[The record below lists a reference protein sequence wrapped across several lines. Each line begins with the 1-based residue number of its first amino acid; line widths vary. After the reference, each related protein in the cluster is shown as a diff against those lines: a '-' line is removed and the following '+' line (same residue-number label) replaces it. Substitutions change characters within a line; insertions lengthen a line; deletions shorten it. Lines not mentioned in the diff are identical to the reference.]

1 MTTRTRTLGWTLAWA
16 TVAGVLMG
24 IVGLFAF
31 DGLPSVSAQSD
42 TTAPTISSVAITSDA
57 GDGDSIL
64 DDDGVYGIGDSIEVT
79 VTFNETVTVTGVP
92 QLELDIGGTAG
103 TAEYESVAGST
114 VVFSYTVV
122 EGDSDD
128 DGIAISANKL
138 TLNGAA
144 IKDAADNAANL
155 SHEALSAQTGHQ
167 VDGIRP
173 TISAVSFVFSSS
185 VGADGTY
192 TEGEQLYS
200 SAKFSEEVIVTGTPQ
215 MGLDFEGVT
224 KTADF
229 ARAIPRCEDVFCANP
244 EGPWPVLR
252 GISLR
257 FYYRVLATDSDSD
270 GVAISANAV
279 SLNGG
284 AIKDAAGNDAVLIH
298 DAVAEDSN
306 FVVDGSRD
314 IGGL

>member
-1 MTTRTRTLGWTLAWA
+1 MAINIGTVRWILAWA
-16 TVAGVLMG
+16 FVAGVIMG
-24 IVGLFAF
+24 IFGLFAF
-31 DGLPSVSAQSD
+31 DGLPSVSAQTD
-42 TTAPTISSVAITSDA
+42 TTAPTISSVAITSDT

-79 VTFNETVTVTGVP
+79 VTFNETVTVTGAP
-92 QLELDIGGTAG
+92 QLELDIDG
-103 TAEYESVAGST
+103 TAETAEYDST
-114 VVFSYTVV
+114 VVFTYTVA

-138 TLNGAA
+138 TLNGGA

-155 SHEALSAQTGHQ
+155 SHEALSVQTGHQ

-173 TISAVSFVFSSS
+173 TISAVSFVFSKS

-192 TEGEQLYS
+192 PAYTEGEQLSS

-229 ARAIPRCEDVFCANP
+229 AQAIPKCGDDWGCAYD
-244 EGPWPVLR
+244 ESPWPVRR

-284 AIKDAAGNDAVLIH
+284 AIKDTAGNDAVLTH
-298 DAVAEDSN
+298 DAVAEDAN
-306 FVVDGSRD
+306 FTVSPTA